1 MARVTVEDCLLKV
14 PNKFELV
21 LLAAKRAKDVE
32 AGATPAVPKD
42 NDKPAIIALREIA
55 DDVISIDGLR
65 KISKKSIVEDTNTIH
80 TFGERTDIEE
90 EEIVDDRE
98 PVKDFDEEETNDNDE
113 LENADEK

>member
-14 PNKFELV
+14 SNKFELV

-42 NDKPAIIALREIA
+42 NDKPAIVALREIA

-65 KISKKSIVEDTNTIH
+65 KISKKSIIEDANTIH
-80 TFGERTDIEE
+80 TFGQKDGIEE

-98 PVKDFDEEETNDNDE
+98 PMKNFNEEETNDNYE
-113 LENADEK
+113 LENVDEE